1 VATAA
6 DAAAAMQGK
15 KSKQHSS
22 SRLGVLQIEVYVFR
36 TSGRGH
42 R

>member
-1 VATAA
+1 MTAA

-15 KSKQHSS
+15 QRKQHSS
-22 SRLGVLQIEVYVFR
+22 SRLGMLQIEVYVFKAP
-36 TSGRGH
+36 GRGH